1 MRRTSG
7 SGGSCPTQGCTFPG
21 WHERGQR
28 HAPPT
33 TLAWHSVIRDTNG
46 SFCPESPTRRAAD
59 EVAPTSISGRD
70 TGHQYCQ
77 HPESGRLEGVKTT
90 LKGSPPACLSPAASS
105 FCPGP
110 GSFST
115 RTFFHPTQGHQSLCQ
130 LRLPSFPTSRH
141 SALSTRRLWVCFR
154 VPVSEEPGDP
164 GQGC

>member
-1 MRRTSG
+1 MRRTSA

-77 HPESGRLEGVKTT
+77 HPESGRLEGVKR
-90 LKGSPPACLSPAASS
+90 LSKGHRLPAFPLQPLLSALGPAPSPPAPSSTRPRDISLSASYVSLLSPPPATALCLPADS
-105 FCPGP
+105 
-110 GSFST
+110 GSV
-115 RTFFHPTQGHQSLCQ
+115 
-130 LRLPSFPTSRH
+130 
-141 SALSTRRLWVCFR
+141 SAFL
-154 VPVSEEPGDP
+154 
-164 GQGC
+164 